1 MQKERL
7 IIRASIRLLSCS
19 SCFIIQSFIFTG
31 IGHEARVDVEK
42 VFKPVTISSGN
53 SVYIMFDLETT
64 SLSKSTSSTFLLT
77 FRDTKASEILLD
89 FLVGLLDGVN

>member
-1 MQKERL
+1 MPD
-7 IIRASIRLLSCS
+7 SVPHG
-19 SCFIIQSFIFTG
+19 T
-31 IGHEARVDVEK
+31 
-42 VFKPVTISSGN
+42 FKPVTICSGD

-89 FLVGLLDGVN
+89 FLIGLLDGVY